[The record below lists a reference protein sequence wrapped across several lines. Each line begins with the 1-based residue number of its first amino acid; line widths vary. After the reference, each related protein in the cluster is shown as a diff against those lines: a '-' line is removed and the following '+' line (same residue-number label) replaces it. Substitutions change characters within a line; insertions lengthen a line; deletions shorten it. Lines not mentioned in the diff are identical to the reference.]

1 LVINHPVGWMPDTPQ
16 PHLTPT
22 VRTDPTVP
30 SRALLVPLPVG
41 QAGNDLHRALDHPL
55 HLGQGRLNRR
65 LHLGKR
71 LRRLHPVIPDALEAL
86 RHRVLHHPADKRLHS
101 DGFMFY
107 PLRSVGAVMIR
118 DPRAIIAIDAP
129 DGDRRAHHV
138 LGHVS
143 RHAWIRRWDFAL
155 LPLPSLKK
163 SSRHCTPHRSNAL
176 NTTAALW

>member
-1 LVINHPVGWMPDTPQ
+1 MPDTPH

-22 VRTDPTVP
+22 VRTDQRVP
-30 SRALLVPLPVG
+30 SRALLVPVPVV
-41 QAGNDLHRALDHPL
+41 QAGNDLHRALDPPL
-55 HLGQGRLNRR
+55 PLGQGRLNRR

-86 RHRVLHHPADKRLHS
+86 RHRVLHHPPDTRLHS

-129 DGDRRAHHV
+129 DGDRRAPPL
-138 LGHVS
+138 LGPLA
-143 RHAWIRRWDFAL
+143 RHALILPRDCPL
-155 LPLPSLKK
+155 LPIGYQAARILPG
-163 SSRHCTPHRSNAL
+163 TPLPQPVSAL
-176 NTTAALW
+176 